1 MTITKTKIE
10 LKFKQ
15 EWGKMNTIM
24 EKISLIL
31 ILNI

>member
-15 EWGKMNTIM
+15 EWEKMNTIM